1 MWKLYTH
8 MYTCPAVSTHRA
20 KKKTVIIYLVCIH
33 TVIYFNHFSVDATS
47 LRLIQGLRKV
57 CKQLC
62 NESCLLSARV

>member
-20 KKKTVIIYLVCIH
+20 KKKLVTVIIYIYLVCMH
-33 TVIYFNHFSVDATS
+33 TVIHFNHFSVDATS

-57 CKQLC
+57 CKQPHA
-62 NESCLLSARV
+62 LL